1 MTSGYRLPP
10 LLRPL
15 IPALLSAS
23 AALAASD
30 APASAVEALIAK
42 LARPAPSQ
50 IAFKEVRFSPLLK
63 APLIVAGELAYAG
76 PTSLD
81 RRVLEPYREHT
92 QIRGDSVRVEREGAA
107 SRTFALRRA
116 PELRG
121 LLSSFAA
128 LLAGDHQTIAREFD
142 ASLTGAAERWTLTL
156 TPRDARA
163 RKKLSRIVIDGAAD
177 APRCFTLHN
186 ADGGASVMLL
196 GAAAASPIA
205 PDVVLAGLESICGG
219 AGA

>member
-1 MTSGYRLPP
+1 MTSGNR
-10 LLRPL
+10 LLRLLLPT
-15 IPALLSAS
+15 IAALSS
-23 AALAASD
+23 AAATLAATD
-30 APASAVEALIAK
+30 VDALIAK

-50 IAFKEVRFSPLLK
+50 VAFKEVRFSSLLR
-63 APLIVAGELAYAG
+63 APLVVSGELAYAG

-92 QIRGDSVRVEREGAA
+92 AIRGDSVRVEREGAA
-107 SRTFALRRA
+107 ARTFALRRA

-128 LLAGDHQTIAREFD
+128 LLAGDRHTIEREFET
-142 ASLTGAAERWTLTL
+142 ALSGGAERWTLTL
-156 TPRDARA
+156 TPRDARS
-163 RKKLSRIVIDGAAD
+163 RKKLQRIVIEGAGD

-186 ADGGASVMLL
+186 ADGAASVMLL
-196 GAAAASPIA
+196 GAAAASEIPTDIA
-205 PDVVLAGLESICGG
+205 LDGLQRICGG

>member
-1 MTSGYRLPP
+1 MTSGNRLLRLLPP
-10 LLRPL
+10 
-15 IPALLSAS
+15 IAALLSAAS
-23 AALAASD
+23 TLAATD
-30 APASAVEALIAK
+30 VEALIAK

-50 IAFKEVRFSPLLK
+50 VAFKEVRFSSLLR
-63 APLIVAGELAYAG
+63 APLVVSGELAYAG
-76 PTSLD
+76 PRSLD

-92 QIRGDSVRVEREGAA
+92 AIRGDSVRVEREGAPA
-107 SRTFALRRA
+107 RTFALRRA

-128 LLAGDHQTIAREFD
+128 LLAGDHQTIGREFETEL
-142 ASLTGAAERWTLTL
+142 SGGAERWTLTL

-163 RKKLSRIVIDGAAD
+163 RKKLQRIVIEGAGD

-196 GAAAASPIA
+196 GDAATHALP
-205 PDVVLAGLESICGG
+205 PDVALENLRSICGG